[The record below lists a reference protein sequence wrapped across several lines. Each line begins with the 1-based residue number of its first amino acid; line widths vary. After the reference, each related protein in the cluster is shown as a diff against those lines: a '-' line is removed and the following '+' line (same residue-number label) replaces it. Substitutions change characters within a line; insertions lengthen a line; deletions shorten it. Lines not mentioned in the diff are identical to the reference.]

1 MKGKLIVIE
10 GTDGSGKETQSNL
23 LYQYLSDRGIPCR
36 IVHFPNYNSPSSS
49 LVKMYLAGEFGTE
62 ADSVSPYIASIFYAG
77 DRYASWKTDWMSFYE
92 QGGVVIVDRYVMSN
106 LIHQASKLKTTEEKK
121 QFRDWLYDL
130 EYHIF
135 SLPKP
140 DMTIFLHVDIDV
152 TFALMKERLNKIT
165 DEEKKDIHEQNYD
178 YMKRSYETACYFA
191 QQENWKRVDCVL
203 KGGMKPIDVIHS
215 EIIALCDKGGLL

>member
-92 QGGVVIVDRYVMSN
+92 QGGHGEHFGAAADIRVV
-106 LIHQASKLKTTEEKK
+106 
-121 QFRDWLYDL
+121 
-130 EYHIF
+130 
-135 SLPKP
+135 
-140 DMTIFLHVDIDV
+140 
-152 TFALMKERLNKIT
+152 ALKERL
-165 DEEKKDIHEQNYD
+165 
-178 YMKRSYETACYFA
+178 
-191 QQENWKRVDCVL
+191 
-203 KGGMKPIDVIHS
+203 GKPV
-215 EIIALCDKGGLL
+215 